1 MKLHANARLSV
12 KGRELLVDRIL
23 EQSWSLARAA
33 EAAGVSDRTAGKWV
47 ARFRGEGEQ
56 GLLDR
61 SSAPKSSPSRT
72 PEERVQVIA
81 ALRRLRMTG
90 AEIAECLDMALST
103 VSGILSQIGMGKLGR
118 LGLESAQ
125 RYERQAPGELIH
137 IDVKKLGRIHQGA
150 GHRVTGKRGRYKPQR
165 TDAEGR
171 VRKTIGW
178 EFVHIAIDDATRL
191 AYVEVLDDEK
201 ALTAIGFLRRAVEH
215 YKSYGITTQ
224 ALITDNGSAYR
235 STVHAIACRTLGIR
249 HLRTRPYRPQ
259 TNGKA
264 ERFIRTMLGGWAY
277 GAIYRDSSERN
288 AALAGWLDFY
298 NRRRPH
304 GALSHKPPI
313 ARLNEL
319 NNLPGSYI

>member
-1 MKLHANARLSV
+1 V
-12 KGRELLVDRIL
+12 LVDG
-23 EQSWSLARAA
+23 WSLAEVS
-33 EAAGVSDRTAGKWV
+33 EAAGVSERTACKWL
-47 ARFRGEGEQ
+47 ARFRCEGEQ

-90 AEIAECLDMALST
+90 AEIAEVLGMALST
-103 VSGILSQIGMGKLGR
+103 VSGVLTRTGMGKLGR
-118 LGLESAQ
+118 LGMEPAV
-125 RYERQAPGELIH
+125 RYERSTPGELLH
-137 IDVKKLGRIHQGA
+137 IDVKKLGRIHDGA
-150 GHRVTGKRGRYKPQR
+150 GHRATGKRGRYTGMR
-165 TDAEGR
+165 TDAEGKR
-171 VRKTIGW
+171 RNMVGW
-178 EFVHIAIDDATRL
+178 EYVHIAIDDATRL

-201 ALTAIGFLRRAVEH
+201 ATTAIGFLRRVVAH
-215 YKSYGITTQ
+215 YARYGITTQ

-235 STVHAIACRTLGIR
+235 STVHAIACRALGIR

-319 NNLPGSYI
+319 NNLLGSYT